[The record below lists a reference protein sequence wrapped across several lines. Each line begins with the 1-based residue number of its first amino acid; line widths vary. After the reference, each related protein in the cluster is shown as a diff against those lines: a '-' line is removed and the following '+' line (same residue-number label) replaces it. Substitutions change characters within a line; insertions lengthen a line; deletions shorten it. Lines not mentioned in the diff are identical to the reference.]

1 MKNTLYRTKIG
12 LAFVTASLL
21 TMVSCTGDFEHFNT
35 DPNSAQQIDPTTLIV
50 GTCWQTIMPV
60 TWHVPIIGRVVSIH
74 SFII

>member
-35 DPNSAQQIDPTTLIV
+35 DPNSANRPDYIDHLH
-50 GTCWQTIMPV
+50 GAGCN
-60 TWHVPIIGRVVSIH
+60 VSH
-74 SFII
+74 YG

>member
-21 TMVSCTGDFEHFNT
+21 KMVSCTGDFEHFDT
-35 DPNSAQQIDPTTLIV
+35 DPNSAQQID
-50 GTCWQTIMPV
+50 PV